1 MNNQLKDKIA
11 IITGGTSGIGAAT
24 AELFVAQGARV
35 IIASRSERR
44 GRDVATHIGKGA
56 SYRKVDVGRGGE
68 VEALI
73 KGVYAD
79 FGRIDCLF
87 NNAGLLGSGGGIGE
101 LTDDDFEQVVNVN
114 LRSVFLGMKYAAPI
128 MKSQASGSIINT
140 ASVAAYR
147 FGYGTHLYSMA
158 KAAVIHLT
166 RTVAMEMGEHHVRIN
181 SISPGF
187 IATPMMLGDQPPDG
201 TVSAEAMSRLEAQLA
216 MSTPIPRSGYPVDI
230 AHAALYLASDTS
242 GYVNGHDLVVD
253 GGAMQGQRWSEA
265 SPVLMQKGSRKLD
278 QVEPDDD

>member
-1 MNNQLKDKIA
+1 VKKQLEDKVA

-24 AELFVAQGARV
+24 ARLFVEHGARV
-35 IIASRSERR
+35 VIAGRSQQR
-44 GRDVATHIGKGA
+44 GRDVAAQIGEGA
-56 SYRKVDVGRGGE
+56 FYRSVDVGRSDE
-68 VEALI
+68 LESLI
-73 KGVYAD
+73 KDVHDD

-101 LTDDDFEQVVNVN
+101 LTLDDFEQAVNVN
-114 LRSVFLGMKYAAPI
+114 LRAVFLGMKYVAPI
-128 MKSQASGSIINT
+128 MKSQASGSIINN

-166 RTVAMEMGEHHVRIN
+166 RTVAMELGEHQVRVN

-187 IATPMMLGDQPPDG
+187 IATPMMLGDQPPDAV
-201 TVSAEAMSRLEAQLA
+201 VSADAMSRLEAHLA
-216 MSTPIPRSGYPVDI
+216 TSTPIPRSGYPTDI
-230 AHAALYLASDTS
+230 AHAALYLASGDS

-253 GGAMQGQRWSEA
+253 GGAMQGQRWSDA
-265 SPVLMQKGSRKLD
+265 SPVLTQRRT
-278 QVEPDDD
+278 QN